1 MAVLSVVILKLWPCV
16 RLDNFRQSMFALRDE
31 MFDFAANG
39 NISFNDP
46 AYLLLRKSMN
56 GFIRYAHNLTFFRM
70 NLTIIYWNV
79 FSKVPETKWSESW
92 NAALAKISDE
102 NVRRQMRIF
111 QERSIYLVSERLFL
125 GSPILIGLLTCY
137 AIQYGV
143 FNLTEAVGRALA
155 KFIDPKV
162 LEEEAARVAA

>member
-1 MAVLSVVILKLWPCV
+1 
-16 RLDNFRQSMFALRDE
+16 MFALRDE

-46 AYLLLRKSMN
+46 AYVLLRKSMN
-56 GFIRYAHNLTFFRM
+56 GFIRYAPNLTFFRM
-70 NLTIIYWNV
+70 NLTLFYWNV
-79 FSKVPETKWSESW
+79 FSKLPETKWSESW
-92 NAALAKISDE
+92 NDAMTRIADE
-102 NVRRQMRIF
+102 NVRRQMQMF
-111 QERSIYLVSERLFL
+111 HQRSMQLVAKRLVL

-143 FNLTEAVGRALA
+143 FNITEAVGRSLA
-155 KFIDPKV
+155 KFIDPKI